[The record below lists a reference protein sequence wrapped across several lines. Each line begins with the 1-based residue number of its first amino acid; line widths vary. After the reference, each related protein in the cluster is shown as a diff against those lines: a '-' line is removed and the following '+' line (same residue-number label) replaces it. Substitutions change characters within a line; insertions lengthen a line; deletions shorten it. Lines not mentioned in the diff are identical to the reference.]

1 MKRRT
6 AALAVPALT
15 IAAAGLA
22 IGASG
27 GSSRSGLAPAPGA
40 AAGPGPA
47 ASARA
52 DTTTRTVALTFD
64 DLPWVPDSVPLDSME
79 ARTQRIL
86 AALRAHDAPATA
98 FVVGERVL
106 DGSGVDRRLDLL
118 RAWRDAG
125 VALGNHGWEHIHFE
139 GTPLAAYEDNAVKGD
154 VVPSLLMREAGGRS
168 RYYRPPYNQTGP
180 DVETRDAFEAFLE
193 ARGWRLAPF
202 TVEDADYIFDDLAR
216 AAAADGARRDS
227 LDRAYRAYFDTAVAF
242 GERLSRETFGREIP
256 QVLLLHADDLNA
268 RHLGWILD
276 RLEARGYR
284 FVTLEEAT
292 RDSAYA
298 SPDGYAGR
306 WGISWLHRWRKGL
319 GLPDRLRVSPDPPKW
334 ILGAY
339 RELHGD

>member
-1 MKRRT
+1 MKQRKTRT
-6 AALAVPALT
+6 AALTVPALT

-22 IGASG
+22 IGATG
-27 GSSRSGLAPAPGA
+27 GSSRSALGPASA
-40 AAGPGPA
+40 AAA
-47 ASARA
+47 
-52 DTTTRTVALTFD
+52 RTVALTFD
-64 DLPWVPDSVPLDSME
+64 DLPWVPDSVPVDSIE
-79 ARTQRIL
+79 ARTRRIL

-106 DGSGVDRRLDLL
+106 DRPGVDRRLDLL

-125 VALGNHGWEHIHFE
+125 VSLGNHGWEHVHFR
-139 GTPLAAYEDNAVKGD
+139 GTPLAAYEDNAVKGNAI
-154 VVPSLLMREAGGRS
+154 PSLLMREAGGRS

-180 DVETRDAFEAFLE
+180 DVETRDAFESFLE

-202 TVEDADYIFDDLAR
+202 TVEDADYIFDDLTR
-216 AAAADGARRDS
+216 AAADDGARRDS
-227 LDRAYRAYFDTAVAF
+227 LDRAYRAYFDTAMAF
-242 GERLSRETFGREIP
+242 AERLSRETFGREIP

-298 SPDGYAGR
+298 SPDGYAGP

-319 GLPDRLRVSPDPPKW
+319 GLPDRLRVSPDPPNW
-334 ILGAY
+334 ILDAY
-339 RELHGD
+339 RELHGG